1 MNLNDI
7 FLTEMHEPAIP
18 GMQDVQDDNSQPDF
32 EEYTR
37 KTRLTL
43 KQINKLRSMLDLRNV
58 EYKDNLKDIQK
69 QYAPAQQEAMPPL

>member
-1 MNLNDI
+1 MNLN
-7 FLTEMHEPAIP
+7 EMFEPAIP

-32 EEYTR
+32 EEYVR

-58 EYKDNLKDIQK
+58 EYKDNLKDIQR
-69 QYAPAQQEAMPPL
+69 QYAAPAAEAMPPL

>member
-1 MNLNDI
+1 MNLN
-7 FLTEMHEPAIP
+7 EMFEPAIP
-18 GMQDVQDDNSQPDF
+18 GMQDVQDDNSQPDY

-58 EYKDNLKDIQK
+58 EYKDNLKDIQR
-69 QYAPAQQEAMPPL
+69 QYAAPAAEAMPPL

>member
-1 MNLNDI
+1 MNLN
-7 FLTEMHEPAIP
+7 EMFEPAIP

-58 EYKDNLKDIQK
+58 EYKDSLTKIRQ
-69 QYAPAQQEAMPPL
+69 QYAPAQQEAMPPM

>member
-1 MNLNDI
+1 MNLN
-7 FLTEMHEPAIP
+7 EMFEPAIP
-18 GMQDVQDDNSQPDF
+18 GMQDVQDDNSQPDY

-58 EYKDNLKDIQK
+58 EYKDNLKDIQR
-69 QYAPAQQEAMPPL
+69 QYAAPAAEAMPPM

>member
-1 MNLNDI
+1 MNLN
-7 FLTEMHEPAIP
+7 EMFEPSVP
-18 GMQDVQDDNSQPDF
+18 GMQDVQDDNSQPNF

-58 EYKDNLKDIQK
+58 EYKDNLKDIQR
-69 QYAPAQQEAMPPL
+69 QYAAPAAEAMPPM

>member
-1 MNLNDI
+1 MNLN
-7 FLTEMHEPAIP
+7 EMFEPAIP
-18 GMQDVQDDNSQPDF
+18 GMQDVQDDNSQPNF

-58 EYKDNLKDIQK
+58 EYKDNLKDIQR
-69 QYAPAQQEAMPPL
+69 QYAAPAAEAMPPM

>member
-1 MNLNDI
+1 MNLN
-7 FLTEMHEPAIP
+7 EMFEPAIP

-58 EYKDNLKDIQK
+58 EYKDNLKDIQR
-69 QYAPAQQEAMPPL
+69 QYAAPAAEAMPPM